1 MSAKL
6 RDADGCED
14 FESLE
19 ESGVP
24 SDEPADDEED
34 SEERTEEGD
43 SEAEPEDGGEEQA
56 EKDGEEESG
65 FGDNETSPD
74 DEERAEK
81 EPGLQ
86 EQLRAEQDRYVRLLA
101 EFENYRKRTSREKSE
116 TYSDAVSKTVADLLP
131 VIDSFERA
139 MEAPCSDEAY
149 RGGMEN
155 IYRQLGEFLK
165 KLGVEEIPALGEVF
179 DPKVHNAVH
188 RDPDSEREEG
198 TVCEVYQKGY
208 RLGARVL
215 RCAMVGVA
223 GE

>member
-24 SDEPADDEED
+24 SDEPADEEED

-43 SEAEPEDGGEEQA
+43 S
-56 EKDGEEESG
+56 
-65 FGDNETSPD
+65 GDSPD
-74 DEERAEK
+74 DEERTENSGEEPEEDGGEDDAGDDETSPDSE

-155 IYRQLGEFLK
+155 IYRQLGEFLR